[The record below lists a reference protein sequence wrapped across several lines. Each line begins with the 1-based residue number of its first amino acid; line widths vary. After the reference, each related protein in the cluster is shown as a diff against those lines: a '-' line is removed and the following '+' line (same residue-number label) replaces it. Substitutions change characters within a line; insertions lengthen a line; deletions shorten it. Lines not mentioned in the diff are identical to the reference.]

1 MMKNRPVQKT
11 PTADSE
17 GQGGFSL
24 IEILVAAVVV
34 GLLATSAFYF
44 LNTQNG
50 MSRAGN
56 DLMKGVNLGKLK
68 MDSLKVASYDELA
81 GGSDTVMA
89 RYIRSWHVTVVRD
102 EAGVPTGRKQIEMNV
117 IWPLTADHTVTL
129 ATLKSDDNYK
139 EATP

>member
-1 MMKNRPVQKT
+1 MMKVLPARNP
-11 PTADSE
+11 PPSDPES
-17 GQGGFSL
+17 QGGFSL

-68 MDSLKVASYDELA
+68 MDSLKVATYAELA
-81 GGSDTVMA
+81 AGSDTVMS
-89 RYIRSWHVTVVRD
+89 RYIRSWNVTVVRD
-102 EAGVPTGRKQIEMNV
+102 GAGVPTGRKQIEMNV
-117 IWPLTADHTVTL
+117 MWPLTADHTVTL
-129 ATLKSDDNYK
+129 ATLKCDDTYK